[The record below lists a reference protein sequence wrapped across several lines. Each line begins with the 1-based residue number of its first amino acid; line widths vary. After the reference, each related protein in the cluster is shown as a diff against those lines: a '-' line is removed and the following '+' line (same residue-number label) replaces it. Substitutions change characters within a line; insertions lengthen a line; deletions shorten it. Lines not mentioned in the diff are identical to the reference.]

1 MSEAA
6 EAAPPRSKDEDE
18 GSSATGSVAR
28 RPRRRDAWTGE
39 VGGMY
44 EHDGARIMLH
54 GLKAWALDDG
64 LVLHMPLFKA
74 VCKTGVA

>member
-28 RPRRRDAWTGE
+28 RPRRREAWTGE
-39 VGGMY
+39 VLDMGTFL
-44 EHDGARIMLH
+44 EPESC
-54 GLKAWALDDG
+54 KA
-64 LVLHMPLFKA
+64 
-74 VCKTGVA
+74 